1 MRRQKTKEERLFYL
15 STKCFA
21 RATAGRYSLVGT
33 SEFVT
38 FIEQPSGS
46 ICYLTP
52 NAPAASNAGF
62 CGVSVDEMATLN
74 ESTGRQ

>member
-1 MRRQKTKEERLFYL
+1 MRRQKAKEERPFYL

-21 RATAGRYSLVGT
+21 HATAGGYSLVGT
-33 SEFVT
+33 PEFVAS
-38 FIEQPSGS
+38 ISQLSGN
-46 ICYLTP
+46 LFDTNP
-52 NAPAASNAGF
+52 PAASYAGF